1 MRSFVLLLLLTL
13 IIGIFPLSV
22 YLLKT
27 LRGPSKDSSTLDSDL
42 IQEKKLSGPHQWW
55 EDRRGKYNYGLL
67 SSGLVAFSLYLITYF
82 LVYHSVNFFSAPSLF
97 SFLFIIVSYLIYMG
111 VANLFYNLGHI
122 IETALKPTDKPT
134 FRNRFF
140 IIGYWVSVSLPFLAL
155 VAAWIELGVFE

>member
-1 MRSFVLLLLLTL
+1 MESFVLLLLLTL

-27 LRGPSKDSSTLDSDL
+27 LKAPAKESDALDDDL
-42 IQEKKLSGPHQWW
+42 ILEKKASGPHQWW
-55 EDRRGKYNYGLL
+55 EDRRGKYNYGLFF
-67 SSGLVAFSLYLITYF
+67 SGLIAFSLYLIAYV
-82 LVYHSVNFFSAPSLF
+82 LKYHPTSFFSTPELF

-122 IETALKPTDKPT
+122 IENALQPKDLFF

-140 IIGYWVSVSLPFLAL
+140 NINYWVSIILPFLAL
-155 VAAWIELGVFE
+155 IAAWIELGVFK